1 MSAKFIV
8 GLVVA
13 ACFCWAPASASAGL
27 FGHRHADCGCDVA
40 PSCCEVVVSCEP
52 ACDPCARG
60 GKLRGLLSKFGRKSS
75 CCEPAPSCCE
85 PAPCCTP
92 APVCCEPAPVCC
104 EPAPAPVCCE
114 PAPVCCDSAPVCCD
128 SAPVCCDKGPG
139 LFAKLR
145 ARCAARKASCC
156 EVPSCGCESAPSCGC
171 GCGM

>member
-1 MSAKFIV
+1 MSAKLIV

-13 ACFCWAPASASAGL
+13 ASFCFAPASASAGHL
-27 FGHRHADCGCDVA
+27 FGHRAAGCGCDAA
-40 PSCCEVVVSCEP
+40 PSCCEVVVPCCEPVCEP

-60 GKLRGLLSKFGRKSS
+60 GKLRGLFSKFGRKAS
-75 CCEPAPSCCE
+75 CCE
-85 PAPCCTP
+85 P

-114 PAPVCCDSAPVCCD
+114 PAPVCCEP
-128 SAPVCCDKGPG
+128 APVCCDKGPG

-145 ARCAARKASCC
+145 ARCAARKSSCC
-156 EVPSCGCESAPSCGC
+156 EVPSCGCDAAPSCGC